1 MQCKYTPE
9 MGFSYKKKLILIFL
23 IIALGTIAG
32 GVTTYLNQQTLNVNN
47 KWVEHTVD
55 VLYESE
61 KALSLSEDIVLI
73 GQGYAITGDSS
84 LLSKFNSTLRVT
96 NNSITILKNLVK
108 DNNKQMKRIDSLH
121 TLILDRI
128 NLSNETMLIRSKKG
142 FATTPLLINATK
154 GMDKIRNLIS
164 WIQAEEKKLLKIRQD
179 ASANS
184 YSIFTSS
191 LYTLICFTML
201 LLLIA
206 FFVIKHNLL
215 QESIFRESSILE
227 SKSKE
232 MEQFTYITSHELR
245 HPLLTIEG
253 YIKILEEDYADKL
266 DKEAN
271 YYLKSI
277 SSAAKQ
283 MEIRIIGLFN
293 YSMLSQIKKLEN
305 VNCNKIAESLLVDL
319 HTIIEST
326 RAKITVNNLPT
337 LKVSPPEFKQLF
349 QHLIT
354 NALKFKKM
362 DVIPE
367 LIISVK
373 KKKDS
378 YQFEF
383 CDNGIG
389 IERKNIKKIFNIFKR
404 LHTPDEYE
412 GAGLGLA
419 YCKKIVELHHGTIW
433 VKSQPGSG
441 SSFYF
446 TIKI

>member
-1 MQCKYTPE
+1 
-9 MGFSYKKKLILIFL
+9 
-23 IIALGTIAG
+23 
-32 GVTTYLNQQTLNVNN
+32 
-47 KWVEHTVD
+47 
-55 VLYESE
+55 
-61 KALSLSEDIVLI
+61 
-73 GQGYAITGDSS
+73 
-84 LLSKFNSTLRVT
+84 
-96 NNSITILKNLVK
+96 
-108 DNNKQMKRIDSLH
+108 
-121 TLILDRI
+121 
-128 NLSNETMLIRSKKG
+128 
-142 FATTPLLINATK
+142 
-154 GMDKIRNLIS
+154 
-164 WIQAEEKKLLKIRQD
+164 
-179 ASANS
+179 
-184 YSIFTSS
+184 
-191 LYTLICFTML
+191 
-201 LLLIA
+201 
-206 FFVIKHNLL
+206 
-215 QESIFRESSILE
+215 
-227 SKSKE
+227 